1 MKNKQNFCFT
11 KSKAY
16 GLCGVVITISLFSTT
31 QVNADETTSGTKP
44 RTEQIVSVVSETP
57 KQEEVKDP
65 GKDINTISDNDE
77 VPKNENLNSAIEIY
91 DQTDSDTTQSNTETV
106 ENEEKYTAVYDKQEE
121 IKKVA
126 ENDKQK
132 EISLTP
138 YIKSV
143 SQMTRPT
150 STELKITHTVT
161 NTSSLTIL
169 SSNWYVPFATISKT
183 DLTPLKWS
191 NERLGFLYPDNT
203 SKVPEGS
210 LLKIV
215 DSTNSLNTNLLEYV
229 ERGNNEGLL
238 YNAKPEIINLSTDK
252 VARINIGRLNPGE
265 TVILSY
271 TFCITDPTGD
281 LINNFAYN
289 IASYK
294 YGVVK
299 AANITANYVDEQGN
313 TISDNVVLNGNVG
326 DTYTTEQKAIAGYT
340 FKAVQG
346 ITTGTF
352 TEAEQAVTYLY
363 TKDPVAGA
371 SITAKYVDEQGNTI
385 SDNVV
390 LNGNVGDTYTTEQ
403 KAIAGYTFK
412 AVQGITTGTF
422 TEAEQAVTYL
432 YTKDPVAG
440 ASITA
445 KYVDEQGNTISDNV
459 VLNGNV
465 GDTYTT
471 EQKAIAGYTFRAVQG
486 NATGTFTNQPQTVT
500 YVYMKNN
507 VTPSPKPDDHS
518 DTPESSKDNG
528 NKNAS
533 TSENKN
539 TLPQTGENEG
549 LSIIGMIS
557 GLLLILG
564 TTVLI
569 IFKRKKQD

>member
-57 KQEEVKDP
+57 TQEEV
-65 GKDINTISDNDE
+65 I
-77 VPKNENLNSAIEIY
+77 
-91 DQTDSDTTQSNTETV
+91 
-106 ENEEKYTAVYDKQEE
+106 
-121 IKKVA
+121 KVA

-150 STELKITHTVT
+150 STEVKITHTVT

-169 SSNWYVPFATISKT
+169 SSNWYVPFATISRT

-271 TFCITDPTGD
+271 TFCITDPSGN
-281 LINNFAYN
+281 LINDFAYN

-326 DTYTTEQKAIAGYT
+326 DTYSTEQKTIPGYT
-340 FKAVQG
+340 FKEVQG
-346 ITTGTF
+346 SASGQF
-352 TEAEQAVTYLY
+352 TDQE
-363 TKDPVAGA
+363 
-371 SITAKYVDEQGNTI
+371 
-385 SDNVV
+385 
-390 LNGNVGDTYTTEQ
+390 
-403 KAIAGYTFK
+403 
-412 AVQGITTGTF
+412 
-422 TEAEQAVTYL
+422 
-432 YTKDPVAG
+432 
-440 ASITA
+440 
-445 KYVDEQGNTISDNV
+445 
-459 VLNGNV
+459 
-465 GDTYTT
+465 
-471 EQKAIAGYTFRAVQG
+471 
-486 NATGTFTNQPQTVT
+486 QTVT
-500 YVYMKNN
+500 YVY
-507 VTPSPKPDDHS
+507 T
-518 DTPESSKDNG
+518 KDPATT
-528 NKNAS
+528 AS
-533 TSENKN
+533 TSTTTVEPTTTVSTSTTTVEPTTTVAATTTTVEPTTTAAATTTTVEPTTTVAATTTTVEPTTTAAATTTAASTTTVAPTTSVTTTAATTVNVPGTTTGVTPPPAGGKKGR
-539 TLPQTGENEG
+539 TLPKTGEE
-549 LSIIGMIS
+549 S
-557 GLLLILG
+557 GL
-564 TTVLI
+564 TTSLVGFALMSVAGMAGVLY
-569 IFKRKKQD
+569 RKSKKA

>member
-16 GLCGVVITISLFSTT
+16 GLCGVVITMSLFSTT

-44 RTEQIVSVVSETP
+44 STEQIASVVSETP
-57 KQEEVKDP
+57 KQEEVK
-65 GKDINTISDNDE
+65 KVVENDE
-77 VPKNENLNSAIEIY
+77 
-91 DQTDSDTTQSNTETV
+91 
-106 ENEEKYTAVYDKQEE
+106 
-121 IKKVA
+121 
-126 ENDKQK
+126 QK

-143 SQMTRPT
+143 SQITRPT
-150 STELKITHTVT
+150 STEVKITHTVT

-169 SSNWYVPFATISKT
+169 SSNWYVPFATISPT

-191 NERLGFLYPDNT
+191 NEKLGFLYPENK

-229 ERGNNEGLL
+229 ERGNNERLL

-289 IASYK
+289 IATYK

-326 DTYTTEQKAIAGYT
+326 DTYTTEQKAITGYT
-340 FKAVQG
+340 FKEVQG
-346 ITTGTF
+346 NTTGTF
-352 TEAEQAVTYLY
+352 TEAEQTVTYVY

-371 SITAKYVDEQGNTI
+371 NVIAKYVDDKGNSI
-385 SDNVV
+385 NDNAV
-390 LNGNVGDTYTTEQ
+390 LNGNIGDPYSTEQ
-403 KAIAGYTFK
+403 KAIPGYTFK
-412 AVQGITTGTF
+412 EIQGSASGQF
-422 TEAEQAVTYL
+422 TDKEQTVTYV

-440 ASITA
+440 ANVTA
-445 KYVDEQGNTISDNV
+445 KYVDENGKTISDDV
-459 VLNGNV
+459 VKNGNV
-465 GDTYTT
+465 GDSYTT
-471 EQKAIAGYTFRAVQG
+471 EQKAIPGYTFKEIQG
-486 NATGTFTNQPQTVT
+486 SASGQFTDKEQTVT
-500 YVYMKNN
+500 YVYTKDPVVGGSVLVKYVDEAGNTLSENVVKSGNIGDDYSTEQKAIPGYTFKEVQGSASGQFTDQEQTITYVYTKNS
-507 VTPSPKPDDHS
+507 VTPVKPTEPGTTQTNEKS
-518 DTPESSKDNG
+518 
-528 NKNAS
+528 
-533 TSENKN
+533 
-539 TLPQTGENEG
+539 LPTTGEKPANWAVVVGG
-549 LSIIGMIS
+549 LIT
-557 GLLLILG
+557 L
-564 TTVLI
+564 TAATVLYLL
-569 IFKRKKQD
+569 KRKY

>member
-44 RTEQIVSVVSETP
+44 STEQIASVVSETP
-57 KQEEVKDP
+57 
-65 GKDINTISDNDE
+65 T
-77 VPKNENLNSAIEIY
+77 
-91 DQTDSDTTQSNTETV
+91 
-106 ENEEKYTAVYDKQEE
+106 
-121 IKKVA
+121 
-126 ENDKQK
+126 QK

-143 SQMTRPT
+143 SQITRPT
-150 STELKITHTVT
+150 STEVKITHTVT

-169 SSNWYVPFATISKT
+169 SSNWYVPFATISPT

-265 TVILSY
+265 TVVLSY
-271 TFCITDPTGD
+271 TFCITDPSGN

-326 DTYTTEQKAIAGYT
+326 DTYTTEQKAIPGYT
-340 FKAVQG
+340 FKEIQG
-346 ITTGTF
+346 SASGQF
-352 TEAEQAVTYLY
+352 TDKE
-363 TKDPVAGA
+363 
-371 SITAKYVDEQGNTI
+371 
-385 SDNVV
+385 
-390 LNGNVGDTYTTEQ
+390 
-403 KAIAGYTFK
+403 
-412 AVQGITTGTF
+412 
-422 TEAEQAVTYL
+422 
-432 YTKDPVAG
+432 
-440 ASITA
+440 
-445 KYVDEQGNTISDNV
+445 
-459 VLNGNV
+459 
-465 GDTYTT
+465 
-471 EQKAIAGYTFRAVQG
+471 
-486 NATGTFTNQPQTVT
+486 QTVT
-500 YVYMKNN
+500 YVYTKDPVVGGN
-507 VTPSPKPDDHS
+507 VTAKYVD
-518 DTPESSKDNG
+518 G
-528 NKNAS
+528 AG
-533 TSENKN
+533 N
-539 TLPQTGENEG
+539 TLSDNVVKSGN
-549 LSIIGMIS
+549 IGDDYS
-557 GLLLILG
+557 
-564 TTVLI
+564 TE
-569 IFKRKKQD
+569 KKSHSWIHL

>member
-44 RTEQIVSVVSETP
+44 STEQIASVVSETP
-57 KQEEVKDP
+57 
-65 GKDINTISDNDE
+65 T
-77 VPKNENLNSAIEIY
+77 
-91 DQTDSDTTQSNTETV
+91 
-106 ENEEKYTAVYDKQEE
+106 
-121 IKKVA
+121 
-126 ENDKQK
+126 QK

-143 SQMTRPT
+143 SQITRPT
-150 STELKITHTVT
+150 STEVKITHTVT

-169 SSNWYVPFATISKT
+169 SSNWYVPFATISPT

-191 NERLGFLYPDNT
+191 NEKLGFLYPENK
-203 SKVPEGS
+203 SKVPVNS

-265 TVILSY
+265 TVVLSY
-271 TFCITDPTGD
+271 TFCITDPSGN

-326 DTYTTEQKAIAGYT
+326 DTYTTEQKAIPGYT
-340 FKAVQG
+340 FKEIQGSASGQFTDKEQTVTYVYTKDPVVGGNVTAKYVDGAGNTLSDNVVKSGNIGDDYSTEQKAFPGYTFKEVQG
-346 ITTGTF
+346 SASGQF
-352 TEAEQAVTYLY
+352 TDQEQTVTYVY
-363 TKDPVAGA
+363 TKDPVAGG
-371 SITAKYVDEQGNTI
+371 SVTAKYVDTSGNAI

-390 LNGNVGDTYTTEQ
+390 KTGNIGDTYSTEQ
-403 KAIAGYTFK
+403 KTIPGYTFK
-412 AVQGITTGTF
+412 EVQGSISGQFTGQ
-422 TEAEQAVTYL
+422 EQAVTYV
-432 YTKDPVAG
+432 YTKDIAPVKPTVPTTTDSHSSSTWNLSTTSEHTLPSTG
-440 ASITA
+440 E
-445 KYVDEQGNTISDNV
+445 KYSVWTVILGV
-459 VLNGNV
+459 
-465 GDTYTT
+465 
-471 EQKAIAGYTFRAVQG
+471 AIALM
-486 NATGTFTNQPQTVT
+486 ATAF
-500 YVYMKNN
+500 Y
-507 VTPSPKPDDHS
+507 
-518 DTPESSKDNG
+518 
-528 NKNAS
+528 
-533 TSENKN
+533 
-539 TLPQTGENEG
+539 
-549 LSIIGMIS
+549 
-557 GLLLILG
+557 IL
-564 TTVLI
+564 
-569 IFKRKKQD
+569 KRKKVSK